1 MKPYP
6 IDLWTDIVKAVVSN
20 CANTHYTPEHI
31 VKNAIKIANGIVAER
46 ERINDESL

>member
-1 MKPYP
+1 MKTYP
-6 IDLWTDIVKAVVSN
+6 IDLWTDIVKAVVSG

>member
-6 IDLWTDIVKAVVSN
+6 IDLWTDIVKAVVAG

-31 VKNAIKIANGIVAER
+31 VKNAIKIADGIVAEH
-46 ERINDESL
+46 ERINDKSV